1 MATMKRSTGE
11 SMLAWIR
18 KAALALALAGLCG
31 AAAADRPAQ
40 WAQPIDARGVP
51 DMYQITPFL
60 FRSARPTAEGM
71 RVMDE
76 LGIRTVIDLCG
87 YQNDHKLLAGTR
99 LQQVRIPIDPREI
112 GDAEI
117 VAVLRKLKRVKDG
130 PFLIHC
136 QQGTDQT
143 ALVAAMYRIVVEDW
157 TRDAAIDEMLHGGF
171 ARQRVRKSIVSYIRH
186 VDVARVRKLVDK

>member
-1 MATMKRSTGE
+1 MATMRRSTGE
-11 SMLAWIR
+11 NLLAWIR
-18 KAALALALAGLCG
+18 NAVLALALTGLCG

-71 RVMDE
+71 GVMDE

-87 YQNDHKLLAGTR
+87 YQNDRKLLAGTH

-112 GDAEI
+112 GDAEM

-136 QQGTDQT
+136 RRGADQT
-143 ALVAAMYRIVVEDW
+143 ALVAAMYRIVVEGWDK
-157 TRDAAIDEMLHGGF
+157 DAAVDEMLHGGF
-171 ARQRVRKSIVSYIRH
+171 DRQGVRKSIVSYIRH
-186 VDVARVRKLVDK
+186 ADVTRMRSQVDK